1 MIAIAEINVE
11 NIGLTTE
18 NDDEDNCVDSV
29 GRAETRGFVETVIE
43 VDQAI
48 ENLVGIG
55 RMTAVADVVT
65 I

>member
-11 NIGLTTE
+11 SIGLTTE
-18 NDDEDNCVDSV
+18 NDDDDNSV

-43 VDQAI
+43 VDQSI
-48 ENLVGIG
+48 VGIG